1 MKSFQ
6 KYRILCIV
14 TLAFAGG
21 AYYELNYVK
30 SQSEFV
36 PMMAPPN
43 PAAELLIDLYPQ
55 RPGSKCLEADRAL
68 YLRYDLEAAKNHL
81 EEALN
86 QNYKDDASY
95 FYNYAS
101 VLMLLNAPTEDIDE
115 AVRQWRVNGIPIQ
128 NELDPRLIYK
138 GVRFPLPLEEGSTR
152 LMTKSLDGRR
162 VAIAPEMNPN
172 APTLTAQI
180 NHLQEPNPAY
190 RKTDINA
197 RSRFTA
203 LTLSHD
209 GSHVIA
215 ANEGGVLTII
225 NLDSQQ
231 LLHRLTNSSGDILA
245 AAVVPSRNIAVTGD
259 HSGKIK
265 IWDLTSGSVIHS
277 EQATTR
283 AVSALAVSPN
293 NSIVATGDW
302 DGTVSIWKF
311 KDSGSVERII
321 QNDKAHQGVI
331 TRLVFGSDNETL
343 ASASRDHTA
352 SIFRYR
358 ESLDRLLSVQHRS
371 PIYGIDIAPAGTTF
385 ATAGED
391 QIVSVWSTQT
401 GEQLHVDI
409 HAQPIYSVLF
419 NVKTGELMT
428 VNNQQE
434 LINRTPVTR

>member
-1 MKSFQ
+1 MWLPAVALASISLWITIPHHFATWLRTYGFKEDLSRWTQRLIVGPIVIFTLT
-6 KYRILCIV
+6 IL
-14 TLAFAGG
+14 G
-21 AYYELNYVK
+21 AIY
-30 SQSEFV
+30 
-36 PMMAPPN
+36 
-43 PAAELLIDLYPQ
+43 
-55 RPGSKCLEADRAL
+55 
-68 YLRYDLEAAKNHL
+68 
-81 EEALN
+81 
-86 QNYKDDASY
+86 
-95 FYNYAS
+95 
-101 VLMLLNAPTEDIDE
+101 
-115 AVRQWRVNGIPIQ
+115 IPITFFIVNVLWDHQ
-128 NELDPRLIYK
+128 HSIMQQH
-138 GVRFPLPLEEGSTR
+138 GF
-152 LMTKSLDGRR
+152 
-162 VAIAPEMNPN
+162 
-172 APTLTAQI
+172 
-180 NHLQEPNPAY
+180 
-190 RKTDINA
+190 A

-311 KDSGSVERII
+311 KDSGRVERII

-385 ATAGED
+385 ATGGED

-434 LINRTPVTR
+434 LINHTPVTR